1 MTRAGLPGGPRR
13 SVWYR
18 GTSIP
23 GRPRVPPSLVRRS
36 RQSYGKTTVR
46 SIGTERFEE
55 GPTMANTVSCAC
67 GWDEHG
73 TEEEVIE
80 AFVQHV
86 EEGHGKQIS
95 RETAAARVREAGE

>member
-1 MTRAGLPGGPRR
+1 
-13 SVWYR
+13 
-18 GTSIP
+18 
-23 GRPRVPPSLVRRS
+23 
-36 RQSYGKTTVR
+36 
-46 SIGTERFEE
+46 
-55 GPTMANTVSCAC
+55 MAKTVSCAC

-95 RETAAARVREAGE
+95 REAAAARVREAGA